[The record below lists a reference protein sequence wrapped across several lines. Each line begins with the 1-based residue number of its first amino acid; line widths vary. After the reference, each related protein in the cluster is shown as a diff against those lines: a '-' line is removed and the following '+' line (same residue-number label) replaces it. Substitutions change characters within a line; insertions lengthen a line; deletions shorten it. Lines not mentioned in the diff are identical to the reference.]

1 MVERLRNATSHV
13 TYLSDCTFCTNLHN
27 SFLDLCRIIS
37 NTSTVSVVSMRGL
50 FFDKPRCDANC
61 VVSSSG
67 EERAPHHPRVNEE
80 YMSLE
85 CGNETA
91 V

>member
-1 MVERLRNATSHV
+1 MLGMLHDKAQVKVVGTASSGSFNLWGNALEMPATSHV

-50 FFDKPRCDANC
+50 FFDKP
-61 VVSSSG
+61 S
-67 EERAPHHPRVNEE
+67 
-80 YMSLE
+80 
-85 CGNETA
+85 
-91 V
+91 